1 MPRRT
6 PSRSHG
12 RLPASVYWRR
22 RLAVLSIGVLL
33 VVGLT
38 RLIFGG
44 GGDDAENTASTVA
57 GKPAATVTVTPTPST
72 QPTPSDPPAST
83 APAQPVGYCKASDIA
98 VSPDVK
104 DAYAYDNVAIGL
116 VLHTVRSPACI
127 WKVSADA
134 LQVRISSKSGDP
146 VWGTVDCPQAV
157 PDKEIVVRRDTAV
170 TLPLTWSSRRVVA
183 GECTSHGPW
192 VKPGGFVIVASSLG
206 GEPATGD
213 FALHEPGTTLTPAS
227 SASPSTSPSGSSTS
241 SKPSSTH
248 EGLSPSSSGSGSTS
262 GSTGPSSSPST
273 RPHRPPHRR

>member
-6 PSRSHG
+6 PSRSPG

-38 RLIFGG
+38 RLVIGG

-57 GKPAATVTVTPTPST
+57 GKPAATVTVTPTPSAR
-72 QPTPSDPPAST
+72 PTRTDAPAST

-98 VSPDVK
+98 VRPEVQ
-104 DAYAYDNVAIGL
+104 DAYAYDNVTIAL
-116 VLHTVRSPACI
+116 VLQTVKSPACT

-134 LQVRISSKSGDP
+134 LQVRISSKSGGP

-157 PDKEIVVRRDTAV
+157 PDKEIVVRRDTTV

-192 VKPGGFVIVASSLG
+192 VKPGSFVIVASSLG
-206 GEPATGD
+206 GEPATGE
-213 FALHEPGTTLTPAS
+213 FALHEPGAPLAP
-227 SASPSTSPSGSSTS
+227 SPSTSPSASPSGSATS
-241 SKPSSTH
+241 SRSASTRD
-248 EGLSPSSSGSGSTS
+248 GLSPSSSSTGSTAPSGSS
-262 GSTGPSSSPST
+262 G
-273 RPHRPPHRR
+273 PHRAPHRR

>member
-38 RLIFGG
+38 RLIAGG
-44 GGDDAENTASTVA
+44 GDDDAENTASTVA

-72 QPTPSDPPAST
+72 RPTPTEAPTPT
-83 APAQPVGYCKASDIA
+83 APAQPVGFCKAADVA
-98 VSPDVK
+98 VKPDVK
-104 DAYAYDNVAIGL
+104 DAYAYDNVTIAL
-116 VLHTVRSPACI
+116 VLHTVKSPACI

-157 PDKEIVVRRDTAV
+157 PDKEVVVRRDSTV

-192 VKPGGFVIVASSLG
+192 VKPGRFVIVASSLG

-213 FALHEPGTTLTPAS
+213 FALHEPGDPLTPP
-227 SASPSTSPSGSSTS
+227 PSTSPSVSPSGSATS
-241 SKPSSTH
+241 SRSPSTRD
-248 EGLSPSSSGSGSTS
+248 GLSPSSSTTGSTAPS
-262 GSTGPSSSPST
+262 GPT
-273 RPHRPPHRR
+273 RPHRAPHRR